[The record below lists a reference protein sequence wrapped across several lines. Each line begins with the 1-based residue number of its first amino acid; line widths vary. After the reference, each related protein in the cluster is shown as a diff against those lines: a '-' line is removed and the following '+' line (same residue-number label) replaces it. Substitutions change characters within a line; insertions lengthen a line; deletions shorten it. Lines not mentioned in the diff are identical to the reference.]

1 MFNIKTNLNIR
12 LANADNLHNVELAK
26 AFIKNTA
33 QEASALNSMH
43 HLNALESKQDLN
55 HLIWL
60 VEHQGRYIGWTAL
73 EVLLLEELNDVYLTI
88 SSLALYVEEDYRV
101 QGIGSLLIE
110 QAAIDAASLIR
121 NTLTFQTFDKFN
133 IAKGDDAEVL
143 TIHLDV
149 KAQRSSE
156 VEESLFQR
164 LNRCLNFELES
175 EVAELPYFVRSNLE
189 LDEAY

>member
-1 MFNIKTNLNIR
+1 MFNIKTNLDIR
-12 LANADNLHNVELAK
+12 LANADKLHNVELAK
-26 AFIKNTA
+26 SLIKNTA

-43 HLNALESKQDLN
+43 HLNSLESKQDLN

-60 VEHQGRYIGWTAL
+60 VEHQGRYIGWAAL

-189 LDEAY
+189 LDEA